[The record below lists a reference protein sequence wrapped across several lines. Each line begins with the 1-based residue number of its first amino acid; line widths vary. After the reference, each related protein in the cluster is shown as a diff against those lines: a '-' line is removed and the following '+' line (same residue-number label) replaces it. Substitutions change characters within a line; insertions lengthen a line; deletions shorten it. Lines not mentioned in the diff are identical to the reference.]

1 MVAKHCFVIFLIEC
15 WAALGFSHEGR
26 ISAWVFGDFPGVD
39 FICVRYHQCMRF
51 QFQVTFLGWILY
63 LCQMSSVLVISM
75 TRIFI
80 DYCCSRSIV
89 ADVFIRI
96 FIDFS
101 YFSACVGCSL
111 WILIHIFTPV
121 NVVVSLDWPELP
133 HRKGV
138 WKYKWLGAIPM
149 VRCGICAV
157 STLRMCFYAC
167 RISLISG
174 LSNED
179 LICWVDS
186 WNCRGYSV
194 IGICFRISLVDA
206 NSFVLVSWYFDIWNL
221 FSREFVF
228 AGATLECSF
237 CRVIGFERIAPTAY
251 DAVGDVM
258 VWLAIRWEKCFWDF
272 PETPLCLFGIRV
284 CFLSSGWW

>member
-1 MVAKHCFVIFLIEC
+1 
-15 WAALGFSHEGR
+15 
-26 ISAWVFGDFPGVD
+26 
-39 FICVRYHQCMRF
+39 
-51 QFQVTFLGWILY
+51 
-63 LCQMSSVLVISM
+63 MS
-75 TRIFI
+75 
-80 DYCCSRSIV
+80 C
-89 ADVFIRI
+89 
-96 FIDFS
+96 
-101 YFSACVGCSL
+101 
-111 WILIHIFTPV
+111 
-121 NVVVSLDWPELP
+121 VVSAGLLNLYGRHGQKENMRYWTGIDSVSLSPLTPWWNLK
-133 HRKGV
+133 HRWRHLFCWRRDESRGVFVFV

-228 AGATLECSF
+228 AGATFECSF

-251 DAVGDVM
+251 M
-258 VWLAIRWEKCFWDF
+258 MQLEMWW
-272 PETPLCLFGIRV
+272 FG
-284 CFLSSGWW
+284 